1 MRVTGL
7 VAGSESQDGCSKNT
21 LAALNIRLRRPAI
34 NVLITGD
41 AKKDASPAA
50 FAIFH
55 QALQLVVN
63 KWIDSGKRDGKE
75 RPYRRVPPRDVLLEY
90 TERNPAVW
98 DIFAPDGELRLQVV
112 PVSFFEKS
120 DQKRA
125 AYDAAVALFIQLLDS
140 PKRARLFRCDG
151 CRTYFLRQ
159 RMPKKDTPIERGSY
173 CENCKREGKDRIRRT
188 EDSRGERTKQMIR
201 WAADAWVQWKPKRQH
216 GDEERAKWVTWKVN
230 QQMITE
236 GWDPLQKTNWVTRH
250 TNKIQ
255 EEVDRRKQ
263 AKG

>member
-7 VAGSESQDGCSKNT
+7 VAGSESSEDGCSQNT
-21 LAALNIRLRRPAI
+21 LAALNIRLRRPAV

-41 AKKDASPAA
+41 AKKDASPTALV
-50 FAIFH
+50 IFH
-55 QALQLVVN
+55 QALRLVVN

-75 RPYRRVPPRDVLLEY
+75 WPNRRIPPRDVLLEY

-98 DIFAPDGELRLQVV
+98 DILAPDGELRLQIV
-112 PVSFFEKS
+112 PGSFFEKS

-140 PKRARLFRCDG
+140 PKRARLFSCDG

-159 RMPKKDTPIERGSY
+159 RMPKKDKPIERGSY

-188 EDSRGERTKQMIR
+188 EDSRGERTKQMIGL
-201 WAADAWVQWKPKRQH
+201 AADVWPQWKQDRRHGERTEWVAQQVNKRRKSNR
-216 GDEERAKWVTWKVN
+216 DRIAK
-230 QQMITE
+230 
-236 GWDPLQKTNWVTRH
+236 NWVTH
-250 TNKIQ
+250 HQTEI
-255 EEVDRRKQ
+255 EAEVERRND